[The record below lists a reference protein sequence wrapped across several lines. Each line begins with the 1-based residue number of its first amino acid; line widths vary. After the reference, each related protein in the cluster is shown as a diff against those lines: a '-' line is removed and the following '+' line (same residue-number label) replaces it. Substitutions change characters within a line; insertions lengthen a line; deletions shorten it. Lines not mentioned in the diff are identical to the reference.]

1 MADIY
6 RAAEAGNLKMLY
18 KWLKNGTSPD
28 SFLKATKATP
38 LIWAARKSH
47 PKAVKLLIRFKAT
60 LDMQD
65 VKGNTALHYACQNND
80 RKTTLL
86 LVEAGANMSK
96 VNERG
101 EAPFQLSSFEFF
113 KKQVIEFFNLRIEDN
128 LIRRKY
134 LDSKIAS
141 VNLSLLNM
149 KELCND
155 NIRKFSEWKWQIEK
169 ASDESK
175 EARQEFNATKNQ
187 LEIIQN
193 LRKTYLQRMIYAREE
208 EKISRE
214 KEAKFRA
221 LENIQLEEIRK
232 VEEELKGLKS
242 DTEQINAEVDYLTEL
257 MESRTSILGPVEMFP
272 EDERVALLCL
282 TGILALIHADDSE
295 EMEFSLANS
304 DARDHISNAINKFGK
319 KNVGLSRAGNTLI
332 NRVNEYEKEFS
343 KFKNADSLNIIK
355 KHCNT

>member
-101 EAPFQLSSFEFF
+101 EDPGL
-113 KKQVIEFFNLRIEDN
+113 VI
-128 LIRRKY
+128 
-134 LDSKIAS
+134 
-141 VNLSLLNM
+141 
-149 KELCND
+149 
-155 NIRKFSEWKWQIEK
+155 
-169 ASDESK
+169 
-175 EARQEFNATKNQ
+175 
-187 LEIIQN
+187 
-193 LRKTYLQRMIYAREE
+193 
-208 EKISRE
+208 
-214 KEAKFRA
+214 
-221 LENIQLEEIRK
+221 
-232 VEEELKGLKS
+232 
-242 DTEQINAEVDYLTEL
+242 
-257 MESRTSILGPVEMFP
+257 
-272 EDERVALLCL
+272 
-282 TGILALIHADDSE
+282 H
-295 EMEFSLANS
+295 
-304 DARDHISNAINKFGK
+304 
-319 KNVGLSRAGNTLI
+319 
-332 NRVNEYEKEFS
+332 
-343 KFKNADSLNIIK
+343 
-355 KHCNT
+355 

>member
-86 LVEAGANMSK
+86 LVEAG
-96 VNERG
+96 
-101 EAPFQLSSFEFF
+101 
-113 KKQVIEFFNLRIEDN
+113 
-128 LIRRKY
+128 
-134 LDSKIAS
+134 
-141 VNLSLLNM
+141 
-149 KELCND
+149 
-155 NIRKFSEWKWQIEK
+155 
-169 ASDESK
+169 
-175 EARQEFNATKNQ
+175 
-187 LEIIQN
+187 
-193 LRKTYLQRMIYAREE
+193 
-208 EKISRE
+208 
-214 KEAKFRA
+214 
-221 LENIQLEEIRK
+221 
-232 VEEELKGLKS
+232 
-242 DTEQINAEVDYLTEL
+242 
-257 MESRTSILGPVEMFP
+257 
-272 EDERVALLCL
+272 L

-343 KFKNADSLNIIK
+343 KFKNADSL
-355 KHCNT
+355 

>member
-6 RAAEAGNLKMLY
+6 RAAEAGNLKALY
-18 KWLKNGTSPD
+18 KWLKGGTSPD

-47 PKAVKLLIRFKAT
+47 PRAVKLLIRFKAT

-96 VNERG
+96 VNVRG

-113 KKQVIEFFNLRIEDN
+113 KKQVIEFFNMRIEDN

-134 LDSKIAS
+134 LESKIAS
-141 VNLSLLNM
+141 VNLSTLNM
-149 KELCND
+149 KEICND
-155 NIRKFSEWKWQIEK
+155 NLQKLREWKWEIK
-169 ASDESK
+169 KSADEINK
-175 EARQEFNATKNQ
+175 FKLECDATKQQ
-187 LEIIQN
+187 LEVIEN
-193 LRKTYLQRMIYAREE
+193 LRKTYLQRMIKAREE
-208 EKISRE
+208 ETLARE

-221 LENIQLEEIRK
+221 LEAVQLEEIRK
-232 VEEELKGLKS
+232 TDEELQQIKLE
-242 DTEQINAEVDYLTEL
+242 TAQINSEVEYLNEL
-257 MESRTSILGPVEMFP
+257 MESRTSILAPIEMFP
-272 EDERVALLCL
+272 EDERVALVCL
-282 TGILALIHADDSE
+282 TGILSLIDADTSE

-304 DARDHISNAINKFGK
+304 DARDYIKGAVNKFGEN
-319 KNVGLSRAGNTLI
+319 NVGLDRAGNTLL

-343 KFKNADSLNIIK
+343 KFKNAQ
-355 KHCNT
+355 

>member
-101 EAPFQLSSFEFF
+101 EAPFQLSSFEF
-113 KKQVIEFFNLRIEDN
+113 
-128 LIRRKY
+128 
-134 LDSKIAS
+134 
-141 VNLSLLNM
+141 
-149 KELCND
+149 
-155 NIRKFSEWKWQIEK
+155 
-169 ASDESK
+169 
-175 EARQEFNATKNQ
+175 
-187 LEIIQN
+187 
-193 LRKTYLQRMIYAREE
+193 
-208 EKISRE
+208 
-214 KEAKFRA
+214 A
-221 LENIQLEEIRK
+221 L
-232 VEEELKGLKS
+232 
-242 DTEQINAEVDYLTEL
+242 
-257 MESRTSILGPVEMFP
+257 
-272 EDERVALLCL
+272 
-282 TGILALIHADDSE
+282 
-295 EMEFSLANS
+295 
-304 DARDHISNAINKFGK
+304 
-319 KNVGLSRAGNTLI
+319 
-332 NRVNEYEKEFS
+332 
-343 KFKNADSLNIIK
+343 
-355 KHCNT
+355 